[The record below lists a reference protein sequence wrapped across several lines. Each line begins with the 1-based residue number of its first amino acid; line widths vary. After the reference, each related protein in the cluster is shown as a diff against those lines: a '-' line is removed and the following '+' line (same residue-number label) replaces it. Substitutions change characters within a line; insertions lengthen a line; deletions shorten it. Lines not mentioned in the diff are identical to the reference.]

1 MGCNR
6 ASPGYI
12 NQVARDETT
21 VFDGPALTQMVRR
34 PGFSEFDWGQPDP
47 SLLPVEGIRRATAA
61 ALDEFGP
68 TALVYGAAEGPWPL
82 LYWIRERLQQTEG
95 LPIDASEIVGT
106 SGNSDGLDQICTLF
120 TTPGDTVLVES
131 PTYHLALRIMRDHRL
146 DLRPVPMDA
155 HGLRV
160 DRLQALLDELPR
172 EGRTPRL
179 LYTVPTFHNP
189 SGTSLSLDRRQALVN
204 LAAQHGLLIVEDD
217 VYRELAYDG
226 PPLPSLYALA
236 PRGVVMRLGSF
247 AKSLAPGL
255 RLGWINGSAEQT
267 HRIAD
272 SGLRDSGGSTN
283 FYAGMV
289 VSAFC
294 RSGDFERHVT
304 RLKNVYRERR
314 DVLLSSLAEQLPA
327 GCSVNVPGGGYF
339 VWVMLPKGIL
349 GHELA
354 RHADGYR
361 VGFIPGRT
369 FSIDEA
375 GDRALRLAFSLMT
388 PDALVEGARRLG
400 ALIRDQAAGG

>member
-1 MGCNR
+1 LGCNR

-12 NQVARDETT
+12 SEVARDETT
-21 VFDGPALTQMVRR
+21 MFDDPALTQMVRR

-47 SLLPVEGIRRATAA
+47 DLLPVDGIRRAASA

-68 TALVYGAAEGPWPL
+68 TALAYGAAEGPWPL
-82 LYWIRERLQQTEG
+82 LHWIRKRQRQAEG
-95 LPIDASEIVGT
+95 LEIDVSEIVGT
-106 SGNSDGLDQICTLF
+106 AGNSDGLDQICTLF

-146 DLRPVPMDA
+146 DLRPVAMDA
-155 HGLRV
+155 HGLSV
-160 DRLQALLDELPR
+160 DRLEALLDDLSR
-172 EGRTPRL
+172 EGRKPRL

-189 SGTSLSLDRRQALVN
+189 SGVTLGLDRRRALVN
-204 LAAQHGLLIVEDD
+204 LAAERDLLIVEDD

-226 PPLPSLYALA
+226 PAPPSLYALA
-236 PRGVVMRLGSF
+236 PRGTVLRLGSF

-255 RLGWINGSAEQT
+255 RLGWLNGSAEHA
-267 HRIAD
+267 HRVAD

-294 RSGDFERHVT
+294 RSGDFDRHVT
-304 RLKNVYRERR
+304 RLKDAYRGRR
-314 DVLLSSLAEQLPA
+314 DVLLSSLAEELPA
-327 GCSVNVPGGGYF
+327 GCSVSAPGGGYF
-339 VWVMLPKGIL
+339 LWVTLPAHVQ

-354 RHADGYR
+354 RHADDYR
-361 VGFIPGRT
+361 VSFIAGRT
-369 FSIDEA
+369 FCIDAA
-375 GDRALRLAFSLMT
+375 GDNALRLAFSLMK

-400 ALIRDQAAGG
+400 ALLRDRVAGR